1 MKTTKHYYKEIQ
13 AVLFPPR
20 FKGQVYNK
28 SNAANT
34 RMIGKGMILN
44 SRIDDMKMPPSKMAS
59 NTQVCEVMR

>member
-34 RMIGKGMILN
+34 GMIGKGKISN
-44 SRIDDMKMPPSKMAS
+44 TRIDDMNATIKDGFQHSS
-59 NTQVCEVMR
+59 V